1 MKSTGRTGI
10 TLIAA
15 AAALGACLVHAQSYP
30 SKPIR
35 IVVPY
40 PPGGGVDVVV
50 ALVFPGERQGAGEV
64 VDHLVHDFADLLD
77 PITDRSALAAWMD
90 APQRADR
97 LVAAQQGTQRGQQP
111 VREGE
116 GVDGDAEGLRVRGD
130 DLEEQATGIVEE
142 VIESTVRRLVPED
155 LFAEEW
161 DRDLVLAGIREVFPT
176 TITRGDLEALTSTEE
191 LVERAVEDALARYE
205 DRERLVGEGPMRQL
219 ERLVLLNLTD
229 TKWREHLYEMDY
241 LQEGIHLRAIAQ
253 RDPITEYR
261 REAYAMFE
269 ELTASIREDFV
280 KYIYR
285 VELVRQDEPGRPR
298 PQRVST
304 NASEVAAPT
313 GGGGAAGGATTELRS
328 DKVPRNAPCPCGSGK
343 KFKKCHGAAA

>member
-1 MKSTGRTGI
+1 MRMFASDRVSGIMERLKWPDDEPIEAKMVTRAVESAQKQIEELNYERRKNIVKYDDVMSTQREVI
-10 TLIAA
+10 YA
-15 AAALGACLVHAQSYP
+15 
-30 SKPIR
+30 
-35 IVVPY
+35 
-40 PPGGGVDVVV
+40 
-50 ALVFPGERQGAGEV
+50 ERQRI
-64 VDHLVHDFADLLD
+64 L
-77 PITDRSALAAWMD
+77 
-90 APQRADR
+90 
-97 LVAAQQGTQRGQQP
+97 
-111 VREGE
+111 
-116 GVDGDAEGLRVRGD
+116 RGD
-130 DLEEQATGIVEE
+130 DLEEQATGMVEE

-304 NASEVAAPT
+304 NAKIGRAHV
-313 GGGGAAGGATTELRS
+313 
-328 DKVPRNAPCPCGSGK
+328 
-343 KFKKCHGAAA
+343 

>member
-1 MKSTGRTGI
+1 MFASDRVSGIMERLKWPDDEPIEAKMVTRAVESAQKQIEELNYERRKNIVKYDDVMSTQREVI
-10 TLIAA
+10 YA
-15 AAALGACLVHAQSYP
+15 
-30 SKPIR
+30 
-35 IVVPY
+35 
-40 PPGGGVDVVV
+40 
-50 ALVFPGERQGAGEV
+50 ERQRI
-64 VDHLVHDFADLLD
+64 L
-77 PITDRSALAAWMD
+77 
-90 APQRADR
+90 
-97 LVAAQQGTQRGQQP
+97 
-111 VREGE
+111 
-116 GVDGDAEGLRVRGD
+116 RGD
-130 DLEEQATGIVEE
+130 DLEEQATGMVEE